1 MHVAYGLVVAL
12 FITAGTACIITS
24 NVLFYRI
31 CAEVNSKRPQAQQFS
46 FLFVNIRFFEIT
58 GEHARLFPQSRKRSL
73 MYLWAGSGFALFLCL
88 IGTALLTAQEA
99 TVAHRQQYTG
109 YPPSVYMQLFFP
121 CSADAPCTRTDDF
134 QVDPVPNDCCILT
147 VTNGDGRGTDEARS
161 YEVFL
166 NGKRVVPVDHSRNA
180 QAPVTVLR
188 SNTLKVI
195 LTGEPSSKLFVLIA
209 YDPRK
214 SK

>member
-1 MHVAYGLVVAL
+1 MSSEPFGRIRHRAYWLPVVFLPLISALLMSREAMVAY
-12 FITAGTACIITS
+12 
-24 NVLFYRI
+24 
-31 CAEVNSKRPQAQQFS
+31 PQQF
-46 FLFVNIRFFEIT
+46 
-58 GEHARLFPQSRKRSL
+58 A
-73 MYLWAGSGFALFLCL
+73 
-88 IGTALLTAQEA
+88 
-99 TVAHRQQYTG
+99 G
-109 YPPSVYMQLFFP
+109 YPPSVYMQSFLA
-121 CSADAPCTRTDDF
+121 CSSDKPCTRADNF
-134 QVDPVPNDCCILT
+134 QVDPVPNGCCILT

-166 NGKRVVPVDHSRNA
+166 NGKRVLPVDHSRNA
-180 QAPVTVLR
+180 QAPVKVLR